1 MAFVFYDTETTGI
14 STDFDQI
21 LQFAA
26 IRTDA
31 DLNEIDRFEV
41 RCRLLP
47 HVIPHPAALKVTGM
61 TIVRATDPSLPCHYE
76 MIQAIQAKMAEWSP
90 AIFVGYN
97 SLNFDEHLL
106 RQALF
111 RTLHAPYLTNTN
123 GNCRADAM
131 TLVQAASQ
139 FSPECIVVPT
149 GTKGNA
155 VFKLD
160 QLAPA
165 NGFSHENAHD
175 ALADVEATIHMAKCV
190 RERAPE
196 CWSRFVRFSSK
207 AGVNAFI
214 ESEDAFV
221 LTEFYFNRPYHYV
234 VAPLG
239 ADPDNPAAQL
249 CFDLR
254 HDLDWVSSLTDTQLA
269 TWVAKSPKPLRKVRT
284 NAAPSIAPVDDVP
297 PGFLGALDEESIA
310 AAADRLQQDDGL
322 RERLIEAV
330 VSGRDDFAA
339 SPHVEEQIY
348 ASFIPD
354 GDKARMETFHL
365 VPWQSRVAV
374 VDTFEDERLRYYGYR
389 LIHERHPE
397 LLTAEVREFY
407 RTHDSSRLMDASGSA
422 KWNTLLVALAAIS
435 TSRVGCSEEQSQML
449 DEYEAY
455 LQARIAVGG

>member
-31 DLNEIDRFEV
+31 DLNEIERFEM

-61 TIVRATDPSLPCHYE
+61 TIARATDPSLPCHYE
-76 MIQAIQAKMAEWSP
+76 MIRAIQVKMAEWSP

-111 RTLHAPYLTNTN
+111 RTLHEPYLTNTN
-123 GNCRADAM
+123 GNCRADVM

-139 FSPECIVVPT
+139 FSPECVVVPT
-149 GTKGNA
+149 GAKGNA

-207 AGVNAFI
+207 AGVNSFI
-214 ESEDAFV
+214 ESEEAFV

-234 VAPLG
+234 LAPLG

-249 CFDLR
+249 CLDLR
-254 HDLDWVSSLTDTQLA
+254 HDLNWVSSLSDAQLA
-269 TWVAKSPKPLRKVRT
+269 VWVAKSPKPVRKLRA
-284 NAAPSIAPVDDVP
+284 NAAPSIAPIDDAP
-297 PGFLGALDEESIA
+297 RSFLGALDEAAIA
-310 AAADRLQQDDGL
+310 AAASRLQQDDGL
-322 RERLIEAV
+322 RGRLIEAV
-330 VSGRDDFAA
+330 VSGRDDFAP

-348 ASFIPD
+348 TGFIPD
-354 GDKARMETFHL
+354 DDKPRMETFHL
-365 VPWQSRVAV
+365 VPWQNRVAI

-397 LLTAEVREFY
+397 LLAAEIREFY
-407 RTHDSSRLMDASGSA
+407 RSHDSGRLMDASGTA
-422 KWNTLLVALAAIS
+422 KWNTLLIALAAIGE
-435 TSRVGCSEEQSQML
+435 TRVGCSEEQAHML

-455 LQARIAVGG
+455 LQARIAAGG

>member
-1 MAFVFYDTETTGI
+1 MSFVFYDTETTGI

-31 DLNEIDRFEV
+31 DLNEIERFEV

-61 TIVRATDPSLPCHYE
+61 NIARVTDPSLPCHYE
-76 MIQAIQAKMAEWSP
+76 MLRAIQAKMAEWSP

-139 FSPECIVVPT
+139 FAPDCLIVPT
-149 GTKGNA
+149 GPKGNA

-165 NGFSHENAHD
+165 NGFAHDHAHD
-175 ALADVEATIHMAKCV
+175 AVADVEATIHMAKCI
-190 RERAPE
+190 REREPE

-207 AGVNAFI
+207 AGVNAFV
-214 ESEDAFV
+214 ESESAFV
-221 LTEFYFNRPYHYV
+221 LTEFYFNRPYHFV
-234 VAPLG
+234 IAPLG
-239 ADPDNPAAQL
+239 ADPDNPAALL
-249 CFDLR
+249 CLDLR
-254 HDLDWVSSLTDTQLA
+254 HDLDWVAAMSDAQLA
-269 TWVAKSPKPLRKVRT
+269 VWVGKSPKPVRKVRT
-284 NAAPSIAPVDDVP
+284 NAAPSIAPVDEVP
-297 PGFLGALDEESIA
+297 RAFLGALDEAAIT
-310 AAADRLQQDDGL
+310 AAADRLEQDAAL
-322 RERLIEAV
+322 RERLIAAV
-330 VSGRDDFAA
+330 IASRDEIEP

-348 ASFIPD
+348 AGFIPD
-354 GDKARMETFHL
+354 GDRARMDMFHL
-365 VPWQSRVAV
+365 LPWENRVAI
-374 VDTFEDERLRYYGYR
+374 VDAFEDDRLRYHGYR

-397 LLTAEVREFY
+397 CLTAELRDFY
-407 RTHDSSRLMDASGSA
+407 RTHDRGRLMDMTGTA
-422 KWNTLLVALAAIS
+422 KWNTLFAALAAIGE
-435 TSRVGCSEEQSQML
+435 TRVGCNEEQMAML
-449 DEYEAY
+449 DAYQTY
-455 LQARIAVGG
+455 LQARIAAGG

>member
-14 STDFDQI
+14 STAFDQI

-31 DLNEIDRFEV
+31 DLNEIDRFEI

-47 HVIPHPAALKVTGM
+47 HIIPHPAALKVTGM
-61 TIVRATDPSLPCHYE
+61 TIARATEPGLPCHYE
-76 MIQAIQAKMAEWSP
+76 MIRAVQSKMAGWSP

-139 FSPECIVVPT
+139 ISPGCVVIPT
-149 GTKGNA
+149 GPTGKA

-165 NGFSHENAHD
+165 NGFAHDNAHD
-175 ALADVEATIHMAKCV
+175 ALADVEATIHMAKCI
-190 RERAPE
+190 RERAPD

-214 ESEDAFV
+214 DGEDAFV
-221 LTEFYFNRPYHYV
+221 LTEFYFNKPYHYV
-234 VAPLG
+234 VTPLG
-239 ADPDNPAAQL
+239 PDPDNPSARL
-249 CFDLR
+249 CLDLR
-254 HDLDWVSSLTDTQLA
+254 HDVNFVASLSDNALA
-269 TWVAKSPKPLRKVRT
+269 AWVAKSPKPVRKVRT

-297 PGFLGALDEESIA
+297 PSFLGALTADQIEA
-310 AAADRLQQDDGL
+310 ASEQIRDDDGL
-322 RERLIEAV
+322 RQRLIEAV
-330 VSGRDDFAA
+330 MSGRGEYED
-339 SPHVEEQIY
+339 SPHIEEQIY
-348 ASFIPD
+348 AGFIPD
-354 GDKARMETFHL
+354 DDKARMETFHL
-365 VPWQSRVAV
+365 VPWQNRVV
-374 VDTFEDERLRYYGYR
+374 IVDALEDERLRYYGYR

-397 LLTAEVREFY
+397 LLSAEIREFY
-407 RTHDSSRLMDASGSA
+407 RTHDSGRLMDASGTA
-422 KWNTLLVALAAIS
+422 KWNTLLVALAAIGE
-435 TSRVGCSEEQSQML
+435 TRVGCSEEQSQML

-455 LQARIAVGG
+455 LQARIAAGG